1 MVFFVQKINLTII
14 INNLQTKKYSTMPSI
29 FSGLPNDLIIEI
41 VQIDN
46 YRKKYDRVVEQI
58 NIVTTYDNRCATIRE
73 NMDDA
78 DDDDPESMSVSEI
91 WGWDENQV
99 KNDLSWLNELWKIIQ
114 RLRNEVIVEELDKLQ
129 KANGWDW
136 RKRLSVY
143 KQTCANLGWERPEVE
158 LLK

>member
-1 MVFFVQKINLTII
+1 
-14 INNLQTKKYSTMPSI
+14 MPSI

-143 KQTCANLGWERPEVE
+143 KQTYANLGWERPEVE

>member
-1 MVFFVQKINLTII
+1 MA
-14 INNLQTKKYSTMPSI
+14 SI
-29 FSGLPNDLIIEI
+29 FSQLPNNLIIDI
-41 VQIDN
+41 IQIDN

-114 RLRNEVIVEELDKLQ
+114 RLRNEVIFEELNKLQ

-143 KQTCANLGWERPEVE
+143 KQTYANLGWERPEVE

>member
-1 MVFFVQKINLTII
+1 
-14 INNLQTKKYSTMPSI
+14 MPSI
-29 FSGLPNDLIIEI
+29 FSGLPNDLIIDIIE
-41 VQIDN
+41 IDN

-129 KANGWDW
+129 KANGGDW

-143 KQTCANLGWERPEVE
+143 KQTYANLGWEQPEVE

>member
-1 MVFFVQKINLTII
+1 
-14 INNLQTKKYSTMPSI
+14 MPSI
-29 FSGLPNDLIIEI
+29 FSGLPNDLMIDII
-41 VQIDN
+41 QIENNRKN
-46 YRKKYDRVVEQI
+46 YDKVVEQI
-58 NIVTTYDNRCATIRE
+58 NIVTTYDKSCPSLRE
-73 NMDDA
+73 NMNDA

-91 WGWDENQV
+91 WNSGV
-99 KNDLSWLNELWKIIQ
+99 GVMNDLSWLNELWKIIQ

-129 KANGWDW
+129 MANGWDW